1 MVFGVLNT
9 FTDGF
14 IVLYVAIFLV
24 CIVFNNKVMPGGGVF
39 LSSGFSLLQLVVLIW
54 VAAEGD
60 DSSMLIMF
68 FVFIISL
75 YKANYDRRNSG

>member
-1 MVFGVLNT
+1 MVFGVLNN

-24 CIVFNNKVMPGGGVF
+24 CVVFNRTVMKKGYWL
-39 LSSGFSLLQLVVLIW
+39 LSGGFSLLQLVVLIW
-54 VAAEGD
+54 IAAEGD

-68 FVFIISL
+68 FVLMISL
-75 YKANYDRRNSG
+75 IKANNDRVTES

>member
-1 MVFGVLNT
+1 MVFGVLNG

-14 IVLYVAIFLV
+14 IVLYVAIFLICV
-24 CIVFNNKVMPGGGVF
+24 VFNRKVLPNGAAF
-39 LSSGFSLLQLVVLIW
+39 LSSGFSLFQLVVLIW

-60 DSSMLIMF
+60 DSSMLVMF

-75 YKANYDRRNSG
+75 YKANYDRNNVN